1 MGTRARKRRNELVTA
16 SYAYVRCHGV
26 IDARQCEGRA
36 ILLPLAVF
44 NSSTRGKRQTS
55 RAARLCGETSSP
67 YPYMSHHLHA
77 LAA

>member
-26 IDARQCEGRA
+26 IDARQCEVEQSFYHW
-36 ILLPLAVF
+36 P
-44 NSSTRGKRQTS
+44 SSTAQHAARGKPAEWRS
-55 RAARLCGETSSP
+55 YAGETSSP